1 MRLRDEGM
9 LKPKMEFQFE
19 TRHFFMLVIWS
30 IVLSGVIFCTGLFIG
45 QKGQAGTRGM
55 TLNSAQP
62 SGTDDVE
69 EHRPDPLLSSLS
81 FLSRLVRHPEKR
93 QHEDAALDALAALRE
108 DILRKQEREDA
119 ALREQLA
126 REVFS
131 PPADRPQAPEQVLA
145 ESAGVQATLGRTR
158 QANLGLVPDLSAFVT
173 PPEPEPLP
181 VPEAALAA
189 ESPQLAAEA
198 PAAVQPG
205 NAGIAVQAAQVLA
218 AQAQPQ
224 EGDPSAIEVNSDGR
238 QRFFAIQVKA
248 FREKSDADL
257 FLGYLQQELTKFQYK
272 AFIMP
277 VELPG
282 KGKWFRVRIGKFQTR
297 LEGEKF
303 KQTFEKKLGLETFL
317 VSL

>member
-19 TRHFFMLVIWS
+19 TRHFFLLVVWS
-30 IVLSGVIFCTGLFIG
+30 IVLSGIIFCTGLFIG

-55 TLNSAQP
+55 TLNSNQP
-62 SGTDDVE
+62 GGKDDAE
-69 EHRPDPLLSSLS
+69 ASRPDPLLSSLS

-93 QHEDAALDALAALRE
+93 QHEDVALDALAALRE

-131 PPADRPQAPEQVLA
+131 PPTERPEAPEQVLA
-145 ESAGVQATLGRTR
+145 SSSGVQATLGRTR
-158 QANLGLVPDLSAFVT
+158 QANLGLVPDLSSLISPV
-173 PPEPEPLP
+173 EPEPVP

-189 ESPQLAAEA
+189 DAAELAAEA
-198 PAAVQPG
+198 NAAP
-205 NAGIAVQAAQVLA
+205 IAAAAPSAPVMA
-218 AQAQPQ
+218 AEGQPQ
-224 EGDPSAIEVNSDGR
+224 EDPSAVEVNADGR
-238 QRFFAIQVKA
+238 QRFFAIQAKA
-248 FREKSDADL
+248 FREKADADI
-257 FLGYLQQELTKFQYK
+257 FLGYLQQELVKSQYK

-277 VELPG
+277 VELAG

-297 LEGEKF
+297 LEAEKF